1 TAAASVELSS
11 QAERMKEAISVFKV
25 KGHNYYHSEKKI
37 SKSPVRKSLP
47 HNAQKIST
55 KNNFDID
62 DFGDF

>member
-37 SKSPVRKSLP
+37 SRSPVRMSLQQ
-47 HNAQKIST
+47 NTQKMTT
-55 KNNFDID
+55 KNNFDSD